1 MPTAYEILGVE
12 PTASDDDIK
21 KAYRK
26 IAFETHPDRNP
37 NNPES
42 EAKFKLANDAYEKLD
57 DPAKRQDY
65 DLRLQ
70 GKHPQQQEQAS
81 YEAAMHM
88 AREEVIRE
96 VFTRMSMGN
105 GPMHGFGRPMQEHLE
120 VHGRVILQLK
130 DILHGKT
137 EELDVQIVE
146 EQFKDGVITKHHHK
160 FKVPVKIPPGLRGGI
175 LIQTNV
181 TLPNGIKKTLN
192 IEVLQEADPRY
203 DMTMQG
209 DLYGH
214 LWITYPQAILGG
226 ICDIELI
233 DGKKEK
239 IKIQKGTRPGQ
250 KIRIAEQGLPKNMRD
265 LRRGDLYYVVEVDIP
280 TTITQEQK
288 EVLENLQKLFEQQN
302 PPKSS

>member
-12 PTASDDDIK
+12 PTASDDEIK

-42 EAKFKLANDAYEKLD
+42 EAKFKLASDAYQKIEDL
-57 DPAKRQDY
+57 AKRQEY
-65 DLRLQ
+65 DLCLQ
-70 GKHPQQQEQAS
+70 GKHPQQEQES

-105 GPMHGFGRPMQEHLE
+105 GPIHGFGRPMQEHLE

-137 EELDVQIVE
+137 EELEVQIVE
-146 EQFKDGVITKHHHK
+146 EQFKDGEITKLHHK
-160 FKVPVKIPPGLRGGI
+160 FKVPIKLPPGLRGGI

-192 IEVLQEADPRY
+192 IEVLQEADQRY

-214 LWITYPQAILGG
+214 LFITYPQAILGG

-233 DGKKEK
+233 DGKKER
-239 IKIQKGTRPGQ
+239 IKIQKNTQPGQ
-250 KIRIAEQGLPKNMRD
+250 KIRIAEQGLPRSIRD
-265 LRRGDLYYVVEVDIP
+265 TRRGDLYFVVRVDIP

-288 EVLENLQKLFEQQN
+288 EALENLQKLFEQQN
-302 PPKSS
+302 PPKSL

>member
-1 MPTAYEILGVE
+1 MPTAYEILGVVS
-12 PTASDDDIK
+12 TATDDDIK

-42 EAKFKLANDAYEKLD
+42 EAKFKLAADAYQKLD
-57 DPAKRQDY
+57 DPAKRQEY

-70 GKHPQQQEQAS
+70 GKHPQQEQES

-96 VFTRMSMGN
+96 VFTRMSVGN
-105 GPMHGFGRPMQEHLE
+105 GSFHGFGRPMQEHLE

-130 DILHGKT
+130 DILHGKD
-137 EELDVQIVE
+137 EELEVQIVE
-146 EQFKDGVITKHHHK
+146 EQFKDGVITKLHHK
-160 FKVPVKIPPGLRGGI
+160 FKVPVKLPPGLRGGI

-192 IEVLQEADPRY
+192 IEVLQEADQRY
-203 DMTMQG
+203 DMNMQG

-214 LWITYPQAILGG
+214 LFITYPQAILGG

-233 DGKKEK
+233 DGKKER
-239 IKIQKGTRPGQ
+239 IKIQKGTQPGQ
-250 KIRIAEQGLPKNMRD
+250 KIRITEQGLPRSMRD
-265 LRRGDLYYVVEVDIP
+265 LRRGDLYFVVRVDIP
-280 TTITQEQK
+280 TTVTPEQK
-288 EVLENLQKLFEQQN
+288 EALENLQKLFEQQN